1 MDAADRDYETSVG
14 AAPGRAHIEEGD
26 NSPPT
31 IPGQATILASSWV
44 FTLSSVFL
52 FLEFLFLY
60 EGPAQGLYYNSTGT
74 ATSASWVTTP
84 LINWCGAISCVGWFV
99 GFALLIDWI
108 VFHTFPVF
116 GPSRRALTGA
126 ILKLIAAA
134 FFNVQPWSQIID
146 DKYGLPEVGVPW
158 SNFVGIVFFH
168 AGNCI
173 DAVGMY
179 PMFDKTAPFSWPNL
193 PIIGMWTYCAATW
206 FLVIADG
213 MAYLDYPRQLGPDGP
228 YIGGPLQS
236 SINVAF
242 ICPGQLIG
250 SLLLL
255 AGSIIYTYWATFP
268 PPPPPPG
275 EKEEKLLEGDI

>member
-1 MDAADRDYETSVG
+1 MAPRPSMDAADRDYETSVG

-179 PMFDKTAPFSWPNL
+179 PMFDKTVCCTHLQMLSSEPGA
-193 PIIGMWTYCAATW
+193 
-206 FLVIADG
+206 FLVAKSSHYWDVDVLRSHMVPCDRRRHG
-213 MAYLDYPRQLGPDGP
+213 VLG
-228 YIGGPLQS
+228 LS
-236 SINVAF
+236 SPAW
-242 ICPGQLIG
+242 
-250 SLLLL
+250 
-255 AGSIIYTYWATFP
+255 T
-268 PPPPPPG
+268 
-275 EKEEKLLEGDI
+275 